1 MFYKSFFKR
10 ALDISA
16 SGVGLIC
23 ASPILVIVI
32 VWLHFANKGAG
43 VFFFRAPGQRS
54 KDFQSC
60 QIQNDDR

>member
-43 VFFFRAPGQRS
+43 VFFFRSARAKEQGFS
-54 KDFQSC
+54 KLS
-60 QIQNDDR
+60 NSKR